1 MAQLSRSSLWIRIA
15 DRLDQA
21 ILIALFFWLCL
32 RLLPDGFPPQHPS
45 TMVLL
50 ISEAVVLFFVLTRRS
65 TDKITLNLKD
75 WTVALAGTTAV
86 MLVENTGETL
96 FPKFGAYLIFFGF
109 SIHFGAK
116 LSLRRSFGIVPAD
129 RGIISSGLYAIVR
142 HPMYLGY
149 MISHIGFLIS
159 MPSAWNFAVYAI
171 AWPLLIYRIILEE
184 RLLLENT
191 EYQAY
196 STKVCYRFIPGI
208 F

>member
-1 MAQLSRSSLWIRIA
+1 MAQLTQSSLWITVA
-15 DRLDQA
+15 DRLDQV

-32 RLLPDGFPPQHPS
+32 RLLPDGFPPKHPYI
-45 TMVLL
+45 MMLL

-75 WTVALAGTTAV
+75 WIVALAGTTAV
-86 MLVENTGETL
+86 MLVENNGETL
-96 FPKFGAYLIFFGF
+96 FPELGASLIFFGF
-109 SIHFGAK
+109 LIHFGAK

-142 HPMYLGY
+142 HPMYFGY
-149 MISHIGFLIS
+149 MISHVGFLLS
-159 MPSAWNFAVYAI
+159 MPSAWNFTVYAI
-171 AWPLLIYRIILEE
+171 AWPLLVYRIILEE